1 MKRTSYLGHVD
12 LATAAA
18 KKKRFAPVAE
28 RNHQQLNDQ
37 TLKCVKLLDALSM
50 SAQGEAEPEPDFATF
65 LAEVER
71 RAVAEGIFALY
82 DFNLKVFHHSCILF

>member
-1 MKRTSYLGHVD
+1 
-12 LATAAA
+12 
-18 KKKRFAPVAE
+18 
-28 RNHQQLNDQ
+28 
-37 TLKCVKLLDALSM
+37 M